1 MPELPEVESLVRYL
15 SERMLGR
22 HVAGLELA
30 SIAALKTYDPSPTAL
45 GGAEV
50 TGLGRRG
57 KFLYVDCD
65 GIFFALHLARAG
77 WLRWYDELSPKPP
90 RPGGPIA
97 LRLRLVEGGGFDATE
112 AGTKKGLAAYVVR
125 SLDAVPGIAD
135 LGVDPLDPAFTVD
148 ALATMAKQRNS
159 QVKGL
164 LTDQKLIAG
173 VGNAYSDEALHV
185 ARLSPF
191 KMTSTLT
198 AEEVGALHAAVV
210 AVLSDAVERSKDTPA
225 GELKS
230 EKKSGLRVH
239 GKTGLPCPVCGDVVR
254 EVSFANKS
262 LQYCATCQTG
272 GKPLADRRLSRLLK

>member
-15 SERMLGR
+15 SARMVGCR
-22 HVAGLELA
+22 VAGLELA
-30 SIAALKTYDPSPTAL
+30 SVAALKTYDPPPTAL
-45 GGAEV
+45 GGLEV

-65 GIFFALHLARAG
+65 GVFLVLHLARAG
-77 WLRWYDELSPKPP
+77 WLRWYDALSPKPP

-125 SLDAVPGIAD
+125 SLDAVPGIAG
-135 LGVDPLDPAFTVD
+135 LGIDPLDPAFDVA
-148 ALATMAKQRNS
+148 ALAAMVRGRNS

-164 LTDQKLIAG
+164 LTDQSLIAG
-173 VGNAYSDEALHV
+173 VGNAYSDEALHL

-191 KMTSTLT
+191 KMSSSLT
-198 AEEVGALHAAVV
+198 DEEIGRLHAAAV
-210 AVLSDAVERSKDTPA
+210 AVLQDAVERSKDTPA

-239 GKTGLPCPVCGDVVR
+239 GKTGLPCPVCGDEIR
-254 EVSFANKS
+254 EVSFADKS

>member
-1 MPELPEVESLVRYL
+1 VPELPEVESLVRYL
-15 SERMLGR
+15 SDRMVAR

-30 SIAALKTYDPSPTAL
+30 SVAALKTYDPPPTAL
-45 GGAEV
+45 GGLEV
-50 TGLGRRG
+50 SGLGRRG

-65 GIFFALHLARAG
+65 GIFLVLHLARAG
-77 WLRWYDELSPKPP
+77 WLRWYDALSPKPP

-97 LRLRLVEGGGFDATE
+97 LRLRLAEGGGFDATE

-125 SLDAVPGIAD
+125 SLDAVPGIAG
-135 LGVDPLDPAFTVD
+135 LGVDPLDPAFD
-148 ALATMAKQRNS
+148 APALAAMARERNS

-164 LTDQKLIAG
+164 LTDQTLIAG
-173 VGNAYSDEALHV
+173 VGNAYSDEALHM

-191 KMTSTLT
+191 KLSSSMTDD
-198 AEEVGALHAAVV
+198 EVARLHLAVV
-210 AVLSDAVERSKDTPA
+210 TVLRDAVERSKDTPA

-239 GKTGLPCPVCGDVVR
+239 GKTGLPCPVCGDTIR
-254 EVSFANKS
+254 EVSFADKS

-272 GKPLADRRLSRLLK
+272 GKPLADRRLSKLLK